1 MVKSKRLTMK
11 MLGVG
16 MIEITGASLKEVRKT
31 LWHIAA
37 VSVTVGFSIGLIGF
51 MWNLSPVIA
60 VLLK

>member
-1 MVKSKRLTMK
+1 
-11 MLGVG
+11 

>member
-1 MVKSKRLTMK
+1 MK

-16 MIEITGASLKEVRKT
+16 MIEITGATLKEVRKT

-37 VSVTVGFSIGLIGF
+37 VAIVLSFGIGLIGF

-60 VLLK
+60 AILS